1 MIYIIIIFT
10 IKKYIMPLNI
20 LYLYTILLPSDA
32 YECNLSIVFPKNLR
46 EYAKKHIDSLNN
58 C

>member
-1 MIYIIIIFT
+1 MICIIIIFT
-10 IKKYIMPLNI
+10 IEKYIMSLNI

-32 YECNLSIVFPKNLR
+32 YECNLPIVFPKNLR
-46 EYAKKHIDSLNN
+46 EYAKKHIDSPNN

>member
-1 MIYIIIIFT
+1 
-10 IKKYIMPLNI
+10 MPLNI

-32 YECNLSIVFPKNLR
+32 YECNLPIVFPKNLR

>member
-10 IKKYIMPLNI
+10 IKKYIMSLNI

-32 YECNLSIVFPKNLR
+32 YECNLPIVFPKKLAR
-46 EYAKKHIDSLNN
+46 ICQKTY
-58 C
+58 